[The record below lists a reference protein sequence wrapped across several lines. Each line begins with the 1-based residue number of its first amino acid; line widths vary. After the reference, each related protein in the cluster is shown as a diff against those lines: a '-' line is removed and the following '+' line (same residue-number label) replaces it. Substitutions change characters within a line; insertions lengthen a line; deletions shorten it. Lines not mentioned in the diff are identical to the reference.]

1 MSPLSLISRR
11 PRGHG
16 QLVGASLF
24 GPCCCGSGDSPA
36 RWRQQWR
43 CLPARLCTAAAH
55 PHACAQRPLLLVCTA
70 GRSCACLCAT
80 ATARACRWTAQ
91 LPVRHQHQHDRDPEP
106 GLRRLLTK
114 HFDWGSSSGTT
125 RRRNRGSSTTT
136 PTHCST
142 SATAMA
148 NPCAATVFSGP
159 QRTRYSP
166 TFLGGGD
173 GGTPHRLVGPRGCVA
188 VVAARAHAC
197 VARRLACAPTRPP
210 RWPARSCPTA
220 AAAATCPR
228 GGGSGVIARGRGRF
242 FSKQPS

>member
-173 GGTPHRLVGPRGCVA
+173 GGISPPTGLSARAAAWPWWLLAHMPAWRGGSPARLRDRRDGPPAPAQQRPRQR
-188 VVAARAHAC
+188 RAHAEA
-197 VARRLACAPTRPP
+197 VAA
-210 RWPARSCPTA
+210 S
-220 AAAATCPR
+220 
-228 GGGSGVIARGRGRF
+228 
-242 FSKQPS
+242 